1 MTKVTMADVAT
12 FAGVSKSTISQY
24 VNKRYKFM
32 SESTKIR
39 IEEAIKELNYRP
51 NSVARSLKQKSTFT
65 IGVIVSNIL
74 HAFSTQV
81 IRSIEDY
88 FHSKDFHVI
97 VCNADDNPEKEERYI
112 QMLRDKQVDGL
123 IVFPTGEN
131 LELYE
136 EMVRTNYPVVFLD
149 RRIPELPISSVL
161 LDNEQAVKMAVEH
174 LVKKGHKNIALMTN
188 AIHRVYPR
196 QERVRVFKELSSVHQ
211 LPIDDGYIVSKDIGH
226 LKESLGN
233 LLAMKPVD
241 AIIAGN
247 DLALLEILNYV
258 KEHHIEIPKDL
269 ALISI
274 DDVSFGNL
282 YNPGLTVIAQPTFE
296 MGKKAAELLHGK
308 IKGDLEEEEQ
318 IYLFQPLFIERDSC

>member
-1 MTKVTMADVAT
+1 MNKVTMADVAT
-12 FAGVSKSTISQY
+12 YAGVSKSTISQY

-81 IRSIEDY
+81 IRSIEDHC
-88 FHSKDFHVI
+88 HSLDFHVI

-136 EMVRTNYPVVFLD
+136 EMVKSNYPVVFLD
-149 RRIPELPISSVL
+149 RRIPELPITSVL

-174 LVKKGHKNIALMTN
+174 LVEKGYKNIALMTN

-196 QERVRVFKELSSVHQ
+196 QERVRVFKELSNVHQ
-211 LPIDDGYIVSKDIGH
+211 LPIDDGYIVSKEIGQ
-226 LKESLGN
+226 LKASLGD
-233 LLAMKPVD
+233 LLANKPVD

-282 YNPGLTVIAQPTFE
+282 YNPPLTVIAQPAFE
-296 MGKKAAELLHGK
+296 MGKKAAELLLGK
-308 IKGDLEEEEQ
+308 INGDLEEKEP
-318 IYLFQPLFIERDSC
+318 IYLFQPVFIERASC

>member
-1 MTKVTMADVAT
+1 MNKVTMADVAAY
-12 FAGVSKSTISQY
+12 AGVSKSTISQY

-88 FHSKDFHVI
+88 CNSLDFHVI

-136 EMVRTNYPVVFLD
+136 EMVKTNYPVVFLD
-149 RRIPELPISSVL
+149 RKIPDLKISSVL

-174 LVKKGHKNIALMTN
+174 LVEKGYKKIALMTN
-188 AIHRVYPR
+188 ALHRVFPR
-196 QERVRVFKELSSVHQ
+196 QERVRVFKELTALHQ
-211 LPIDDGYIVSKDIGH
+211 LPIDEGYIVSRDLGQ
-226 LKESLGN
+226 LKSSLGE
-233 LLAMKPVD
+233 LLTSKPVD

-258 KEHHIEIPKDL
+258 KEHDIEIPKDF

-282 YNPGLTVIAQPTFE
+282 YNPALTVVAQPAFE
-296 MGKKAAELLHGK
+296 MGKKAAELLLEK
-308 IKGDLEEEEQ
+308 IKGDFEEKEH
-318 IYLFQPLFIERDSC
+318 IYLFQPVLIERASC